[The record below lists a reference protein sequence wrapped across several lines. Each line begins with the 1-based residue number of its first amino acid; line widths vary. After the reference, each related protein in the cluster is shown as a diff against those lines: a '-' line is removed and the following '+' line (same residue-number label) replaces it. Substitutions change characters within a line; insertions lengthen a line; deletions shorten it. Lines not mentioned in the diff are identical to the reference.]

1 MKASAAALGLAALTP
16 LLIAGA
22 SSLAAAGGG
31 AASAQVNCS
40 GSTSLDTSTVTKQVR
55 SLLGGH
61 RGKQV
66 RVPGLDL
73 PKEQIPIARTI
84 VATGITLHA
93 PEQGRVVALAT
104 AMQES
109 RLRNLNYGDR
119 DSLGVFQQRPSARS
133 WGTVDQIRD
142 PVHASTVFYKRL
154 LAVDGWQQL
163 TVAQA
168 AQKVQR
174 SGVPGAYAKWD
185 PLARALDKAIAPTL
199 PGHGKEA
206 GGKTGKSNADAKLTA
221 VSSGCSPAATG
232 GMSVGPIPPGSVPKG
247 YKAPKAAPPKA
258 RKAIRWALGQLGT
271 PYQWGGSCTRSHGKD
286 PMRRCD
292 CSSLMEQAYK
302 AAGVKL
308 SRTTYTQVNEGSAAS
323 VDAPEAGD
331 LLFTRGSAARPEHVG
346 MYIGSG
352 LVLNAPKTGSLVR
365 VEPFQSWKSQVLAA
379 RRVTN

>member
-1 MKASAAALGLAALTP
+1 MKAFAATLGLAALTP

-31 AASAQVNCS
+31 AAIAQANCS

-55 SLLGGH
+55 SLLDGH
-61 RGKQV
+61 MARRVQ
-66 RVPGLDL
+66 VPGLDL
-73 PKEQIPIARTI
+73 PKEQIPIAKTI
-84 VATGITLHA
+84 VATGITLHV
-93 PEQGRVVALAT
+93 PERGRVVALAT

-109 RLRNLNYGDR
+109 RLRNLAYGDR

-133 WGTVDQIRD
+133 WGTVNQIRD

-154 LAVDGWQQL
+154 LAVGGWQQL

-174 SGVPGAYAKWD
+174 SGIPGAYAKWE
-185 PLARALDKAIAPTL
+185 PLARALDKTIPPTL
-199 PGHGKEA
+199 PGHSKDASGN
-206 GGKTGKSNADAKLTA
+206 SNADAKLTA
-221 VSSGCSPAATG
+221 VDSGCSPASTG
-232 GMSVGPIPPGSVPKG
+232 GISVGPIPPGSVPRG
-247 YKAPKAAPPKA
+247 YKVPKTAPAKA

-271 PYQWGGSCTRSHGKD
+271 PYQWGGHCTRPRGKD
-286 PMRRCD
+286 PMGRCD
-292 CSSLMEQAYK
+292 CSSLMQQAYK

-308 SRTTYTQVNEGSAAS
+308 SRTTYTQVNDGTAAS
-323 VDAPEAGD
+323 VNALKAGD
-331 LLFTRGSAARPEHVG
+331 LLFTRGSTARPEHVG

-365 VEPFQSWKSQVLAA
+365 VEPVQGWKSQVLAA
-379 RRVTN
+379 RHVTG